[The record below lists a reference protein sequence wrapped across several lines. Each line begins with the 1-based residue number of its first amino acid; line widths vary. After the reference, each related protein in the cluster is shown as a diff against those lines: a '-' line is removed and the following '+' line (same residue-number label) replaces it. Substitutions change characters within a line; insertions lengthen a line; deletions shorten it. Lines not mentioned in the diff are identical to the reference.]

1 MLHGVTAKARTM
13 ARDAIRLTGFDLAD
27 LRLVVGVL
35 TIALLIGVLVVY
47 AAFVAGA
54 ALSVFEAMA

>member
-1 MLHGVTAKARTM
+1 MLHGVTAKARTV
-13 ARDAIRLTGFDLAD
+13 ARDAIRLMGFDLAD